1 MDPPVFSAP
10 RKRPGRFFSRAM
22 TETDRGSTP
31 PASEKDDFA
40 TRLAAARER
49 QGGGRETTSDVAAR
63 NAGQLGIGFRIA
75 ADLLAG
81 VMVGVGIGLALDRWL
96 GTSPWSL
103 IVFLVLGFGAGMTNM
118 LRTVRANDAAR
129 ARIDAERRERDR
141 TGARRD

>member
-1 MDPPVFSAP
+1 MS
-10 RKRPGRFFSRAM
+10 
-22 TETDRGSTP
+22 ETDPGKTS
-31 PASEKDDFA
+31 SSSSGDDFA
-40 TRLAAARER
+40 ARLAAARGR
-49 QGGGRETTSDVAAR
+49 RDAGRETTSDVAAR

-81 VMVGVGIGLALDRWL
+81 VVVGVGIGLALDRWL

>member
-1 MDPPVFSAP
+1 
-10 RKRPGRFFSRAM
+10 
-22 TETDRGSTP
+22 
-31 PASEKDDFA
+31 
-40 TRLAAARER
+40 
-49 QGGGRETTSDVAAR
+49 
-63 NAGQLGIGFRIA
+63 
-75 ADLLAG
+75 
-81 VMVGVGIGLALDRWL
+81 LALDRWL